1 MCEKY
6 YIGENKEM
14 DLKVY
19 FKFIYYFDL
28 EVPFSTKNRMKKI
41 YISAREG
48 ENKMI

>member
-1 MCEKY
+1 VCEKY

-28 EVPFSTKNRMKKI
+28 EVLFSTKNRMMKI
-41 YISAREG
+41 IYLPEKGKIR
-48 ENKMI
+48 